1 MEFITN
7 IESWQWWTAGLIL
20 LIIEL
25 LAPATFFLWFGIAA
39 FIVGCLS
46 WIFADMSWQ
55 VECVLFAIFSISSLV
70 GYRMY
75 LTRNP
80 IKTDAPTLNRRGEQY
95 VGQTYVLQ
103 DPIINGYGKVKIG
116 DSIWKVKGED
126 AEQGRRVKV
135 TAVDGIILQV
145 DVLSN

>member
-39 FIVGCLS
+39 FVVGCLS
-46 WIFADMSWQ
+46 WMFPDMSWQ
-55 VECVLFAIFSISSLV
+55 LECMLFAIFSITSLV

-95 VGQTYVLQ
+95 VGQTYTLA

-126 AEQGRRVKV
+126 AEQGQRVKV

-145 DVLSN
+145 EILAS

>member
-7 IESWQWWTAGLIL
+7 IESWQWWAAGLIL

-39 FIVGCLS
+39 FVVGCISWLIPDLS
-46 WIFADMSWQ
+46 WQI
-55 VECVLFAIFSISSLV
+55 ECLLFAIFSIGSLV
-70 GYRMY
+70 TYRMY

-95 VGQTYVLQ
+95 VGQIYTLEE
-103 DPIINGYGKVKIG
+103 PIVNGFGRVKIG
-116 DSIWKVKGED
+116 DAFWKVKGID
-126 AEQGRRVKV
+126 TEQGRRVKV
-135 TAVDGIILQV
+135 TAVDGIVLQV
-145 DVLSN
+145 EALES